1 MTTPTLS
8 IDEVRRKRLAR
19 LMGTTQPP
27 DPSTPSPVVASP
39 LVPPAP
45 LASSIAESTD
55 VSTPVGLIPPAPSLA
70 VDSMDVSTPPYPIPI
85 PTYTSQLLP
94 AKKSG
99 PSATP
104 PVTWKKNKND
114 KWVRYPKRKR
124 PPPTEECPICYETIK
139 PTSRIDCPRGGHLA
153 GCRKCFR
160 KMKTSSTTH
169 ATMCS
174 ICRDDLHFFLPK
186 NLLPQLSI
194 IKKMPVVLSNGA
206 TVKRR
211 GRMDIGP
218 DFYDEMWH
226 KKGLSNCVRWHEE
239 NEEYVD
245 KVVVTAKKWCK
256 KLGVELVPA
265 FCGCCT
271 KPAHLPDFVNDDK

>member
-1 MTTPTLS
+1 M
-8 IDEVRRKRLAR
+8 
-19 LMGTTQPP
+19 
-27 DPSTPSPVVASP
+27 
-39 LVPPAP
+39 
-45 LASSIAESTD
+45 
-55 VSTPVGLIPPAPSLA
+55 
-70 VDSMDVSTPPYPIPI
+70 
-85 PTYTSQLLP
+85 
-94 AKKSG
+94 
-99 PSATP
+99 
-104 PVTWKKNKND
+104 
-114 KWVRYPKRKR
+114 
-124 PPPTEECPICYETIK
+124 
-139 PTSRIDCPRGGHLA
+139 A

-186 NLLPQLSI
+186 NLLPQLSV

-245 KVVVTAKKWCK
+245 KVVVTAEKWCK
-256 KLGVELVPA
+256 KLGVELVLA

-271 KPAHLPDFVNDDK
+271 KPAHLPDFVNG

>member
-1 MTTPTLS
+1 M
-8 IDEVRRKRLAR
+8 
-19 LMGTTQPP
+19 
-27 DPSTPSPVVASP
+27 
-39 LVPPAP
+39 
-45 LASSIAESTD
+45 
-55 VSTPVGLIPPAPSLA
+55 
-70 VDSMDVSTPPYPIPI
+70 
-85 PTYTSQLLP
+85 
-94 AKKSG
+94 
-99 PSATP
+99 
-104 PVTWKKNKND
+104 
-114 KWVRYPKRKR
+114 
-124 PPPTEECPICYETIK
+124 
-139 PTSRIDCPRGGHLA
+139 A

-160 KMKTSSTTH
+160 KMKTSLATH

-206 TVKRR
+206 SVKRR

-239 NEEYVD
+239 NGEYVD

-256 KLGVELVPA
+256 KLDVDLVPA
-265 FCGCCT
+265 FCGCCM
-271 KPAHLPDFVNDDK
+271 KPAHLPDFINDDK